1 MAMGAALMGGTTS
14 CDDFEE
20 VNTNPAVAGVEV
32 VKAYYSLNSS
42 IIGAQQDPHIAE
54 RIAVYNWAS
63 AARISGS
70 NSTFLSA
77 GRYDDGYCSDYHGS
91 YLTSWIKNATMAIT
105 IATENEALSGAPER
119 DMKFN
124 QNVKSFARIWRVVM
138 ISEYTDNFGPY
149 PIEAFT
155 GTNPSYNSEQEVY
168 YHMLEELTDAVANIL
183 TDVEPTSDE
192 AKSDPLF
199 GFNAAKWAKY
209 GNSMRLRLAM
219 RMSEVDRTKAKTE
232 FEAAVKDSKG
242 LITAMADIAKV
253 KEYNQWNAW
262 AGIYSRSWNYIDITS
277 TMSNILTGLG
287 GVPVV
292 EQRPD
297 LAGVANFRPMDY
309 LGKQFADHYADKT
322 DNPTK
327 GYWMDGIPENLD
339 PRALRLYC
347 LPNDVDADN
356 FRDYGS
362 STNHDKYYMK
372 EADGSPMKINGDTL
386 FIKASHTWN
395 YYPAASRTAWSPKFA
410 KNGVSGSYPYT
421 LPVLSKT
428 YGGDSE
434 SDRIWFGPWETH
446 FLLAEAAVYGWN
458 TGTTAQAAYEQ
469 GIRTS
474 FENFGVSQFVDAYL
488 KSEDYNRIGVSV
500 KFTHTTEPANF
511 TASYVN
517 GYDNEPGTTT
527 YVYPNAN
534 NGLYKNHKLNDQLAK
549 IITQKY
555 IAQAP
560 YCSLEMWNDRR
571 RLGLPWFDIPNNETV
586 MVGYDMA
593 NTWTPTTYMGKQPI
607 DVFPQ
612 RLRYPTSLN
621 NADPVAYAKALQLLG
636 GDNTTITPLWWAIQ
650 ENK

>member
-1 MAMGAALMGGTTS
+1 MGAALMGGTTS

-20 VNTNPAVAGVEV
+20 INTNPAVAGVEV
-32 VKAYYSLNSS
+32 VKAYYSLNSA

-105 IATENEALSGAPER
+105 IATENEALEGAPER

-155 GTNPSYNSEQEVY
+155 GTNPSYNSEKEVY

-183 TDVEPTSDE
+183 TDVEPTGDE

-209 GNSMRLRLAM
+209 GNSLRLRLAM
-219 RMSEVDRTKAKTE
+219 RMSEVDRPKAKQE
-232 FEAAVKDSKG
+232 FEAAVNDPKG

-287 GVPVV
+287 GVSVA

-297 LAGVANFRPMDY
+297 LVGVANFKPMDY
-309 LGKQFADHYADKT
+309 LGLQFADHYADKT

-347 LPNDVDADN
+347 LPNDEAADN
-356 FRDYGS
+356 FKDYGS
-362 STNHDKYYMK
+362 TTNHDKYYMK
-372 EADGSPMKINGDTL
+372 DAEGEPLKIDGDTL

-434 SDRIWFGPWETH
+434 SERVWFGPWETH
-446 FLLAEAAVYGWN
+446 FLLAEAALYGWN
-458 TGTTAQAAYEQ
+458 TKVSAENAYNE

-474 FENFGVSQFVDAYL
+474 FENFGVSEFYSAYIQ
-488 KSEDYNRIGVSV
+488 SEDYNRIGVSV
-500 KFTHTTEPANF
+500 KFSHTTEPANF

-527 YVYPNAN
+527 YEYPKAS
-534 NGLYKNHKLNDQLAK
+534 NGLYKNHLLNDQLAK

-593 NTWTPTTYMGKQPI
+593 NTWTPTTYQGKQPI
-607 DVFPQ
+607 NVFPQ

-621 NADPVAYAKALQLLG
+621 NADPVAYAKALELLG